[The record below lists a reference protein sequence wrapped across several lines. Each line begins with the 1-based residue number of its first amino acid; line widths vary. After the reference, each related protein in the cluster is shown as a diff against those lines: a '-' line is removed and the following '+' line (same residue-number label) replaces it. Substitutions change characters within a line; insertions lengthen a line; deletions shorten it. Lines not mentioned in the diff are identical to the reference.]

1 MDSTELLITAAIT
14 VLLFA
19 TGIAIYLQTKAR
31 DERLARQAEKR
42 GGEFRKGGLFRNPE
56 LRIPLKDVAVVI
68 RTIPGSKHSPPK
80 TIAKVEL
87 DSPRLPAVRLLRNG
101 LWQKAL
107 AAFSQERLLSSDEE
121 FDNKWV
127 VQADDPF
134 IIHKL
139 ATAELKSRLEE
150 RVLRSLDIRL
160 QPQEATFTIFAI
172 PSDDDGYD
180 HFIDTVML
188 VLNKFL

>member
-1 MDSTELLITAAIT
+1 MDSTELLIAASVVVVLIIT
-14 VLLFA
+14 VIVL
-19 TGIAIYLQTKAR
+19 ILQTKAHK
-31 DERLARQAEKR
+31 ERLAHQAEKR
-42 GGEFRKGGLFRNPE
+42 GGEFREGGLFKNPE
-56 LRIPLKDVAVVI
+56 VRIPLKGVVI
-68 RTIPGSKHSPPK
+68 VIHTIPGSKHSSPK
-80 TIAKVEL
+80 TIAKAEL
-87 DSPRLPAVRLLRNG
+87 DSPRLPVVRILRNS

-107 AAFSQERLLSSDEE
+107 AAFGRERLLSGDEE

-139 ATAELKSRLEE
+139 ATAEFKSRLEE
-150 RVLRSLDIRL
+150 RILRTLDIRL
-160 QPQEATFTIFAI
+160 QPQEATFTILAI